1 MYTGIDFE
9 AQDRACIMDDIECL
23 ECIVVQIG
31 PLLPK
36 LLGDFRDRDIG

>member
-23 ECIVVQIG
+23 ECIVVQISVIM
-31 PLLPK
+31 P
-36 LLGDFRDRDIG
+36 DQEN